1 MNLLTKKIYKYIYI
15 LLSIK
20 CLLYILDL
28 NKGIVN
34 STVSRDSLIHLLFNT
49 LTNALCLCLFF
60 IFHMSFINSCQVDE
74 TTQTELN
81 CINNQGKRL
90 FSQYITGHEILCG
103 GHSLITEHTQKDD
116 VDPIFVETHAQTIE
130 SGELLICT
138 AVQTDATV
146 LSIPLLFTENLL
158 SETYS
163 SGENLMESFSQ
174 TLLSL
179 NRNGDNQ

>member
-1 MNLLTKKIYKYIYI
+1 M
-15 LLSIK
+15 
-20 CLLYILDL
+20 LYAYAY
-28 NKGIVN
+28 
-34 STVSRDSLIHLLFNT
+34 SS
-49 LTNALCLCLFF
+49 
-60 IFHMSFINSCQVDE
+60 SFICHSSIHVRSMKRHKQNWIAL
-74 TTQTELN
+74 TTR
-81 CINNQGKRL
+81 GKDF

>member
-1 MNLLTKKIYKYIYI
+1 MLI
-15 LLSIK
+15 LHLS
-20 CLLYILDL
+20 Y
-28 NKGIVN
+28 V
-34 STVSRDSLIHLLFNT
+34 
-49 LTNALCLCLFF
+49 
-60 IFHMSFINSCQVDE
+60 FINSCQVDE

-81 CINNQGKRL
+81 CINRL
-90 FSQYITGHEILCG
+90 FSQCITGHEILCG

-146 LSIPLLFTENLL
+146 LSIFLLFTENLL

>member
-1 MNLLTKKIYKYIYI
+1 MLI
-15 LLSIK
+15 LHLS
-20 CLLYILDL
+20 Y
-28 NKGIVN
+28 V
-34 STVSRDSLIHLLFNT
+34 
-49 LTNALCLCLFF
+49 
-60 IFHMSFINSCQVDE
+60 FINSCQVDE

-81 CINNQGKRL
+81 WINNQGKRL

-130 SGELLICT
+130 FGELLICT
-138 AVQTDATV
+138 AVQADATV
-146 LSIPLLFTENLL
+146 LSISLLFTENLL
-158 SETYS
+158 SETYTCR

>member
-1 MNLLTKKIYKYIYI
+1 MLI
-15 LLSIK
+15 LHLS
-20 CLLYILDL
+20 Y
-28 NKGIVN
+28 V
-34 STVSRDSLIHLLFNT
+34 
-49 LTNALCLCLFF
+49 
-60 IFHMSFINSCQVDE
+60 FINSCQVDE

-81 CINNQGKRL
+81 CINRL
-90 FSQYITGHEILCG
+90 FSQCITGHEILCG

-146 LSIPLLFTENLL
+146 LSISLLFTENLL

>member
-1 MNLLTKKIYKYIYI
+1 MLI
-15 LLSIK
+15 LHLS
-20 CLLYILDL
+20 Y
-28 NKGIVN
+28 V
-34 STVSRDSLIHLLFNT
+34 
-49 LTNALCLCLFF
+49 
-60 IFHMSFINSCQVDE
+60 FINSCQVDE

-90 FSQYITGHEILCG
+90 FSQCITGHEILCG

-146 LSIPLLFTENLL
+146 LSIFLLFTENLL
-158 SETYS
+158 SDTYS